1 VQSTSPLFARR
12 SFWIVDATLRAAGF
26 STRPYHIAVPSFGDW
41 GFVLASAKPVEVR
54 PRLPEGLRGLSTE
67 LLPSLFVFGPDVA
80 RIDDVPVNRL
90 NDQVLVRT
98 YEGEWK
104 RFD

>member
-1 VQSTSPLFARR
+1 VNVGT
-12 SFWIVDATLRAAGF
+12 
-26 STRPYHIAVPSFGDW
+26 
-41 GFVLASAKPVEVR
+41 
-54 PRLPEGLRGLSTE
+54 RLPEGLRALSKE